1 MQINSTGQNKADCK
15 AKQIP
20 VELEASGRCIWWP
33 RTYRVP
39 QRQLPL
45 AHATE
50 ACGQDLPIR
59 EEQSSHRPGSFV
71 DFLFHLRAEQLN
83 CNLRHTIL
91 HMDKMGNQCL
101 RVNT

>member
-1 MQINSTGQNKADCK
+1 MQINSTGRTEANCK

-20 VELEASGRCIWWP
+20 VELEASESCVWWP

-71 DFLFHLRAEQLN
+71 DFLFHLRAGQLN
-83 CNLRHTIL
+83 CNLQDFDWEI
-91 HMDKMGNQCL
+91 N
-101 RVNT
+101 VYV